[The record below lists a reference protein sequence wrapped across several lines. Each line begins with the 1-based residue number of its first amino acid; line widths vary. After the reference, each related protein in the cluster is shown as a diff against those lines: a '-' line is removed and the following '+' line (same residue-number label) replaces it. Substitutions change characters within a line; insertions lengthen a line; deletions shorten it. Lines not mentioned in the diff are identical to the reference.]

1 MEQPESLRAWLES
14 DDGLKVPLHAYCRLG
29 RAADNHVVID
39 AEKASRYH
47 AAIHAQDGSE
57 FWLLDL
63 ASRNGTFLDDHR
75 VMRPTPLRDGARIAL
90 AGATFRF
97 RQPSADPSE
106 KSDAAPPPT
115 VTITEFKH
123 QKAWLLMTDIESFVR
138 LSQNLPSEK
147 LAVAVGRWIQ
157 DGQRLVEKWRG
168 RLSKY
173 LGDGF
178 LACWE
183 PAGSTTSDVVA
194 ALREFHDLRQSGD
207 VKFRVVLHLGMVTFG
222 GATDFGEETIFGPEL
237 NYTFR
242 LENLASDLGVT
253 FCLSAAAQKELA
265 ASFSTRLIAGEHEL
279 KGFPGFHKCFE
290 IDWDH
295 DGRRV
300 GIENSGPESGNVLP

>member
-63 ASRNGTFLDDHR
+63 ASRNGTF
-75 VMRPTPLRDGARIAL
+75 
-90 AGATFRF
+90 
-97 RQPSADPSE
+97 RQPSAEPSE
-106 KSDAAPPPT
+106 KPDAAPPPT

-157 DGQRLVEKWRG
+157 DGQRLVEKWGG

-183 PAGSTTSDVVA
+183 PAGSTTSAVVA

-279 KGFPGFHKCFE
+279 KGFPGLHKCFE
-290 IDWDH
+290 IDWDQ
-295 DGRRV
+295 DGRRE

>member
-1 MEQPESLRAWLES
+1 MEQSESMPAWLES
-14 DDGLKVPLHAYCRLG
+14 DDGFKVPLLAYCRLG

-47 AAIHAQDGSE
+47 AAIHAQDGSDY
-57 FWLLDL
+57 WLLDL
-63 ASRNGTFLDDHR
+63 GSRNGTFLDDHR

-90 AGATFRF
+90 AGATFHF
-97 RQPSADPSE
+97 RQPHVDSRE
-106 KSDAAPPPT
+106 KSEDGPPPT

-138 LSQNLPSEK
+138 LSQDLPSET

-157 DGQRLVEKWRG
+157 EGQRLVEKWEG

-183 PAGSTTSDVVA
+183 PAGSGAPSVVA
-194 ALREFHDLRQSGD
+194 ALRDFHHLRETGD
-207 VKFRVVLHLGMVTFG
+207 VKFRVVLHLGTVTFG

-242 LENLASDLGVT
+242 LETLASELGVK

-265 ASFSTRLIAGEHEL
+265 ASFSTKLVAGEHEL
-279 KGFPGFHKCFE
+279 KGFPGFHRCFE
-290 IDWDH
+290 IDWDN
-295 DGRRV
+295 DGRISEERK
-300 GIENSGPESGNVLP
+300 

>member
-1 MEQPESLRAWLES
+1 MEQPESPGAWLES
-14 DDGLKVPLHAYCRLG
+14 DNGVKVPLLAYCRLG
-29 RAADNHVVID
+29 RAADNHIVID

-63 ASRNGTFLDDHR
+63 GSRNGTFLDDHR

-97 RQPSADPSE
+97 RQPLAVSVE
-106 KSDAAPPPT
+106 KSEVAPPPN

-123 QKAWLLMTDIESFVR
+123 RNAWLLMTDIENFVI
-138 LSQNLPSEK
+138 LSQKLPPEM
-147 LAVAVGRWIQ
+147 LAAAVGSWIR
-157 DGQRLVEKWRG
+157 DGQRLVEKWEG

-183 PAGSTTSDVVA
+183 PAESTATSVA
-194 ALREFHDLRQSGD
+194 SALREFHRLRETGD
-207 VKFRVVLHLGMVTFG
+207 VKFRVVLHRGTVTFG
-222 GATDFGEETIFGPEL
+222 GSTDFGEETIFGPEL

-242 LENLASDLGVT
+242 LEKLASELGVT
-253 FCLSAAAQKELA
+253 FCLSAAARKELA
-265 ASFSTRLIAGEHEL
+265 ASFSTKLIAGEHEM
-279 KGFPGFHKCFE
+279 KGFPGFHRCFE
-290 IDWDH
+290 IDWDN
-295 DGRRV
+295 D
-300 GIENSGPESGNVLP
+300 

>member
-1 MEQPESLRAWLES
+1 MEQPESWRAWLES

-29 RAADNHVVID
+29 RAADNHIVID

-97 RQPSADPSE
+97 RQPLADSAERSE
-106 KSDAAPPPT
+106 DAPPST

-138 LSQNLPSEK
+138 LSQDLPSEK

-157 DGQRLVEKWRG
+157 DGKCLVEKWEG
-168 RLSKY
+168 RFSKY

-178 LACWE
+178 LACWA
-183 PAGSTTSDVVA
+183 PAESKAPAVVA
-194 ALREFHDLRQSGD
+194 ALREFHVLRETGD
-207 VKFRVVLHLGMVTFG
+207 VKFRVVLHKGMVTFG

-237 NYTFR
+237 NYAFR
-242 LENLASDLGVT
+242 LEKLASELGVT
-253 FCLSAAAQKELA
+253 FCLSSAAQKELEA
-265 ASFSTRLIAGEHEL
+265 HFSTKLIAGDHEL
-279 KGFPGFHKCFE
+279 KGFPGLHRCYE
-290 IDWDH
+290 IDWDN
-295 DGRRV
+295 
-300 GIENSGPESGNVLP
+300 NSQTPADRK

>member
-14 DDGLKVPLHAYCRLG
+14 DDGLKVPLLAYCRLG

-57 FWLLDL
+57 YWLLDL
-63 ASRNGTFLDDHR
+63 GSRNGTFLDDHR

-97 RQPSADPSE
+97 RQQPADSAE
-106 KSDAAPPPT
+106 KSAAAAPPN

-138 LSQNLPSEK
+138 LSQDVPSET

-157 DGQRLVEKWRG
+157 GGQHLVEKWEG

-183 PAGSTTSDVVA
+183 PADSTTSAVVA
-194 ALREFHDLRQSGD
+194 ALREFHELRETGD
-207 VKFRVVLHLGMVTFG
+207 VKFRVVLHQGMVTFG

-242 LENLASDLGVT
+242 LEKLASQLGVT
-253 FCLSAAAQKELA
+253 FCLSAAAQKALA
-265 ASFSTRLIAGEHEL
+265 ASFPTKLIGGEHVL
-279 KGFPGFHKCFE
+279 KGFPGFHQCFE
-290 IDWDH
+290 IDWDNH
-295 DGRRV
+295 SQPSADRK
-300 GIENSGPESGNVLP
+300 

>member
-1 MEQPESLRAWLES
+1 MDQGESLKAWLES
-14 DDGLKVPLHAYCRLG
+14 GDGLKVPLHAYCRLG
-29 RAADNHVVID
+29 RAADNHIVID

-90 AGATFRF
+90 AGVTFRF
-97 RQPSADPSE
+97 RQPVVDPDGDSE
-106 KSDAAPPPT
+106 AGPPPS

-123 QKAWLLMTDIESFVR
+123 QKAWLLIVDIESFVS
-138 LSQNLPSEK
+138 LSRGLPAEA
-147 LAVAVGRWIQ
+147 LAVAVGRWIH
-157 DGQRLVEKWRG
+157 DGQRLVEKWQG

-178 LACWE
+178 LACWGFSE
-183 PAGSTTSDVVA
+183 GATAAVVR
-194 ALREFHDLRQSGD
+194 ALREFHELRESGD
-207 VKFRVVLHLGMVTFG
+207 VKFRVVLHQGMVTFG

-242 LENLASDLGVT
+242 LEKLASELGIT

-265 ASFSTRLIAGEHEL
+265 TSFPTRLIAGDHEL
-279 KGFPGFHKCFE
+279 KGFPGFHQCFE
-290 IDWDH
+290 IHWDN
-295 DGRRV
+295 
-300 GIENSGPESGNVLP
+300 NSNSADERK